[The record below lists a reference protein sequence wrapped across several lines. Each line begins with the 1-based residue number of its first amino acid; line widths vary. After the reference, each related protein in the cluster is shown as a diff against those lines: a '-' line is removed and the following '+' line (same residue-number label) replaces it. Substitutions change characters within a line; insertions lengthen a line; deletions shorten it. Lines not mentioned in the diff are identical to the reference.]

1 LSDTISGGTGAPTRC
16 RLRARAT
23 VIATCLLSI
32 GTLGLSGCASGR
44 PQPPVQDS
52 YGTMPTFLPT
62 SSVHP
67 DAELTGTPGRPA
79 LTSQGDSVQVV
90 LADSSVRATVSGP
103 VVPGEGLPYQ
113 SRATTCTWT
122 VTLSSATKKMP
133 ITIADFSTLDHRGA
147 VYHVALVAGR
157 PVPPAVLTPGRAVTF
172 ELRTVMP
179 TGEGLMRWAPA
190 LQQVVAS
197 WDFEVEND

>member
-1 LSDTISGGTGAPTRC
+1 M
-16 RLRARAT
+16 
-23 VIATCLLSI
+23 ATCLLSI
-32 GTLGLSGCASGR
+32 ATLALGGCASDR
-44 PQPPVQDS
+44 AQPPVQDT
-52 YGTMPTFLPT
+52 YGSMPTFLPT
-62 SSVHP
+62 SSIHP
-67 DAELTGTPGRPA
+67 DGVLTGTPGRPA

-122 VTLSSATKKMP
+122 VTLSDATRKMP
-133 ITIADFSTLDHRGA
+133 IKIGDFSALDHRGA
-147 VYHVALVAGR
+147 VYHVALVAGQ
-157 PVPPAVLTPGRAVTF
+157 PVPPAALSPGTTVAF

-190 LQQVVAS
+190 GQQIVAS

>member
-1 LSDTISGGTGAPTRC
+1 LNDTISGGTGSPTRC
-16 RLRARAT
+16 RRRAPAT
-23 VIATCLLSI
+23 VIAMCLLSI
-32 GTLGLSGCASGR
+32 AALALSGCASGR
-44 PQPPVQDS
+44 AQPHVQDT
-52 YGTMPTFLPT
+52 YGTIPTFLPT
-62 SSVHP
+62 SSIHP
-67 DAELTGTPGRPA
+67 DAVLTGSPGRPA

-122 VTLSSATKKMP
+122 VTLGGASKNVP

-147 VYHVALVAGR
+147 VYRLALVAGQS
-157 PVPPAVLTPGRAVTF
+157 VPPSVLTPGRAVTF
-172 ELRTVMP
+172 ELRTVMT
-179 TGEGLMRWAPA
+179 TGEGLMRWAPGGRRI
-190 LQQVVAS
+190 VAS

>member
-1 LSDTISGGTGAPTRC
+1 M
-16 RLRARAT
+16 
-23 VIATCLLSI
+23 ATCLLSI
-32 GTLGLSGCASGR
+32 ATLALGGGASDR
-44 PQPPVQDS
+44 AQPPVQDT
-52 YGTMPTFLPT
+52 YGSMPTFLPT
-62 SSVHP
+62 SSIHP
-67 DAELTGTPGRPA
+67 DGVLTGTPGRPA

-122 VTLSSATKKMP
+122 VTLRGATKNVP
-133 ITIADFSTLDHRGA
+133 ITIADFSTLDHQGA
-147 VYHVALVAGR
+147 VYHVALVAGQ

-172 ELRTVMP
+172 ELRAVMP
-179 TGEGLMRWAPA
+179 TGEGLMRWAPTR
-190 LQQVVAS
+190 QQIVAS